1 MRIENQMHLPYGKN
15 GDMTG
20 QGTHCGRKN
29 VDERFIYTVKF
40 SPFAKKTND
49 LSPHPTHS
57 NAHWNKTRIYHYGLV
72 IGLSEIHHMLQLQGP
87 YDKKVAI
94 ISWK

>member
-1 MRIENQMHLPYGKN
+1 MRIENQMYLPYGKNGDN

-40 SPFAKKTND
+40 SPLQKNQRFV
-49 LSPHPTHS
+49 PPP
-57 NAHWNKTRIYHYGLV
+57 NAHWHKTRIYHYGLV
-72 IGLSEIHHMLQLQGP
+72 IGLSEIQYAPAAGS
-87 YDKKVAI
+87 V
-94 ISWK
+94 